1 MRPGLGVE
9 PNSRGLQPRTYPV
22 SHPGTSISLLLHKLH
37 KYLRI
42 AAMII
47 VEMIIGIIAVDFYL
61 QMAINE
67 QILIRILCIGA
78 TPSDQGHLES

>member
-1 MRPGLGVE
+1 
-9 PNSRGLQPRTYPV
+9 
-22 SHPGTSISLLLHKLH
+22 
-37 KYLRI
+37 
-42 AAMII
+42 MII